1 MVKLQ
6 SLVEYLMAGI
16 ELSGDVSIYVVGGC
30 KYYTNFANIM
40 KETLGDKA
48 IICNPTKEVD
58 HSSHGCWK
66 VVNDMME
73 GKVKIEGSDCVWG
86 LEEVNEESKQQCEE
100 DKKKMDKQGEG
111 DESEDVNEQGTSGS
125 DRNPEENSEMKERMR
140 DPKGDKNESDWNAG
154 QKRDLYKEH
163 KDSNIEKSSS
173 KSGSDRSEKS
183 KSTSHSSPIGEGE
196 IFKYGNPQTK
206 KQRHSEPR
214 NNNSHTSEESSE
226 NSSGQVLS
234 HPVTIKVC
242 EYQRL
247 PIPHKLKSVD
257 YTTSIRDFMKK
268 MLIQEK
274 EILKMNSI
282 STLWN
287 DISKR
292 IYEKIDKLRDQDK
305 ADEMLLELH
314 ALDKKKYAV
323 LMDSVDEMN
332 KEWKELAGK
341 LKVEIE
347 NEMAQISVIQ
357 NEWNEEKASIENEVD
372 NKAKLIDCSKKR
384 SHEEITNEGKDNES
398 KKIQIDVH
406 GQYVQK
412 LLQLQKELI
421 ELQDQLLKQEE
432 RQQQLQQRLQQQ
444 QLLQQQQQQSNENY
458 TQLVGNLQ
466 LLMQEHLSFF
476 QSELNKRLQ
485 LYYYDKNSI
494 CYQIRVQVS
503 QLKDYC
509 DRNQRY
515 SHRLIGD
522 LSGNLEK
529 QLRELQNYDIGNN
542 SLDIQE
548 QLLPMLQQL
557 ELQYKKKS
565 TIPYTE
571 ILDEI
576 QQLKLNR
583 ISIYSRI
590 KELRDTIIS
599 NYSTCY
605 IDDYLN
611 ELKTIQKLLSF
622 RFYEMNETSHYLTLV
637 FELQQCIPLKLEKDQ
652 DQDQDHDQYHTQD
665 QSENQNQKQN
675 QSENNSSFHM
685 SKLQQIASIQKG
697 LSMFFSE
704 VLPLGI
710 DGSSS
715 YPQLDYFIELLLK
728 YVNGFYSY
736 YNEIQEQLEK
746 LPKLLEELKQKSIE
760 QKELSIMP
768 ISDNKLQSDNLTND
782 VTDNTKDVTPS
793 DEKSDESSSATTQ
806 SSTVDESSKGTC
818 MNKTEEASAENHEEP
833 NVSGDQGMYCG

>member
-1 MVKLQ
+1 
-6 SLVEYLMAGI
+6 MAGI
-16 ELSGDVSIYVVGGC
+16 ELSGDISINVVGGC

-86 LEEVNEESKQQCEE
+86 LEEVNEESKQQCKE

-111 DESEDVNEQGTSGS
+111 DGGCDGSEDVNEQRTSGS
-125 DRNPEENSEMKERMR
+125 D
-140 DPKGDKNESDWNAG
+140 
-154 QKRDLYKEH
+154 
-163 KDSNIEKSSS
+163 S
-173 KSGSDRSEKS
+173 KSDREKDMTDEPS
-183 KSTSHSSPIGEGE
+183 STPEGTQATLA
-196 IFKYGNPQTK
+196 KPNNK
-206 KQRHSEPR
+206 KTIL
-214 NNNSHTSEESSE
+214 NA
-226 NSSGQVLS
+226 SSGETGPISVRQYLGCTSTLSAQPPQPKTDTTKNNLAKAESLS

-247 PIPHKLKSVD
+247 PIPHRLKSVD
-257 YTTSIRDFMKK
+257 FTTSIRDFMKK

-292 IYEKIDKLRDQDK
+292 IFEKIDKLRDQDK

-314 ALDKKKYAV
+314 ALDKKKYSV
-323 LMDSVDEMN
+323 LMDSVNEMN

-341 LKVEIE
+341 LNVTIV
-347 NEMAQISVIQ
+347 NEMAKISVIQ
-357 NEWNEEKASIENEVD
+357 NEWNEEKAIIEKEVD
-372 NKAKLIDCSKKR
+372 NKANLIDCSKKR
-384 SHEEITNEGKDNES
+384 SHEEITNEDKANES

-432 RQQQLQQRLQQQ
+432 RQQQLQQQQLQQQ
-444 QLLQQQQQQSNENY
+444 QLLQQQLLQQQQQKSNENY

-466 LLMQEHLSFF
+466 QLMHEHKSYLE
-476 QSELNKRLQ
+476 SELYKRLQ
-485 LYYYDKNSI
+485 LYYYDKDSL
-494 CYQIRVQVS
+494 CYQIRNQIWE
-503 QLKDYC
+503 LKNEYYKK
-509 DRNQRY
+509 RKYYYQT
-515 SHRLIGD
+515 IEE
-522 LSGNLEK
+522 LSKNLDD
-529 QLRELQNYDIGNN
+529 QLRELQKYDTGNN

-548 QLLPMLQQL
+548 QLLPKLQQL
-557 ELQYKKKS
+557 ELQQLELQQYESKS
-565 TIPYTE
+565 TIPYTK
-571 ILDEI
+571 IWYLI
-576 QQLKLNR
+576 QQLKQKG
-583 ISIYSRI
+583 ISICSRI
-590 KELRDTIIS
+590 EEIKKSIIKY
-599 NYSTCY
+599 YSKNN
-605 IDDYLN
+605 IDNYLN
-611 ELKTIQKLLSF
+611 ELKTLQKLLSF

-685 SKLQQIASIQKG
+685 SKLQQIASIQRG
-697 LSMFFSE
+697 FSMFFSE

-793 DEKSDESSSATTQ
+793 EEKSDESSSATTQ

-833 NVSGDQGMYCG
+833 NVSGDQFPTTNIDSSSYSKNNSMYCG